1 MPSAAHPLECCWNA
15 EGEVQVLPPSLL
27 GFPSLSNYNV
37 VLKEEVRVCVRVC
50 VRMCVRVC
58 VRVCVCVCASLTVV
72 TKTFVVVKCYYGNH
86 D

>member
-50 VRMCVRVC
+50 V
-58 VRVCVCVCASLTVV
+58 CVCASLTVV